1 MVTEDGARALVARA
15 RATGLRADTG
25 PAPAPRAGSH
35 VVVLVKPEVMT
46 ADHAADA
53 LAEAV
58 RVLGRGE
65 VDVLRGAVVP
75 AADFAGRGYLLLHYP
90 RLHRVAADGSRAL
103 CSGAREEL
111 GALLA
116 TSGTGG
122 AVGAY
127 EAMTREAGLSP
138 AALDERCR
146 TAGIRK
152 LGSGSYAS
160 VTELNGRPATV
171 LNGFLPSLAAGYA
184 APGTLVGLLECH
196 SLREIDELRGGL
208 LGPLDPVGAPRESL
222 RGALGALAREH
233 GTALSEGR
241 NAVHLSA
248 GHLEGMFQAWRYFT
262 AADGEDVG
270 GTAFG
275 RSLADRGVSPA
286 EVAALAADHNLAE
299 DSGETVSPH
308 GATEN
313 LPRAAAL
320 DRVLRWAAT
329 GKGLGT

>member
-1 MVTEDGARALVARA
+1 MARALVVRA
-15 RATGLRADTG
+15 RATGRRADTG
-25 PAPAPRAGSH
+25 PAPTPRAVSH

-46 ADHAADA
+46 AGSAADA

-58 RVLGRGE
+58 RVLGQG
-65 VDVLRGAVVP
+65 DAGVLRAAVMP
-75 AADFAGRGYLLLHYP
+75 AGDFLGRGYLLLHYP
-90 RLHRVAADGSRAL
+90 RLHRVAADGPEAL
-103 CSGAREEL
+103 SSGAREEL

-116 TSGTGG
+116 ASGTGG

-127 EAMTREAGLSP
+127 EAMTREADLSP

-146 TAGIRK
+146 AAGIRK

-171 LNGFLPSLAAGYA
+171 LNGFLPSLAAGYTG
-184 APGTLVGLLECH
+184 PGALVGLLECH
-196 SLREIDELRGGL
+196 SHREIDALRGEL
-208 LGPLDPVGAPRESL
+208 LGPLHPFHAPPASL

-233 GTALSEGR
+233 GTGLSEGR

-248 GHLEGMFQAWRYFT
+248 GHLEGMFQAWRYF
-262 AADGEDVG
+262 AAPDGEGVG
-270 GTAFG
+270 STAFG
-275 RSLADRGVSPA
+275 RSLAERGVSPA
-286 EVAALAADHNLAE
+286 AVAALAADHNLAE

-313 LPRAAAL
+313 LPRAAVL